1 MKNNIASTKTAKPEN
16 FAFIASMV
24 SKLLSRTVFVKT
36 MEEIVKSR
44 LLLRK

>member
-36 MEEIVKSR
+36 MEIVKSR